1 MLKLYNTLTKKKEIF
16 KPLKSKKVNIFVCG
30 PTVYSYIHLG
40 NARAFTN
47 YDLIVKYLR
56 FKKFKVKYIMNI
68 TDIDDKIIKKAKEE
82 KVSWKDIS
90 KKYENYFLEDIQKL
104 GIDSIDKYARATDYI
119 KEIISQVQ
127 RLLDKG
133 YAYTIK
139 NDGIYYDLSKNKEYG
154 KLSGRKYLEA
164 EDSISRIDDSI
175 NKRNKG
181 DFCLWK
187 FSSKGENYWDS
198 LFNNGRPGWHIEDT
212 AIAEKELGMQYDL
225 HGGGIDL
232 IFPHHEAE
240 IAQMESITGKKPYVK
255 YWVHSGFL
263 NLKKEKMSK
272 SVGNILTLNEA
283 IKPNSPK
290 VIRFMFIS
298 SHYREPLDFSNE
310 VIKQAESSLSRIQE
324 FYNKAKESK
333 KNIDGKLIKKT
344 KENFLKYMDDDFNT
358 PKALAELYMFL
369 REANKLGYGK
379 NSYKLLKE
387 FNVFLGILDE
397 DTLQIPKEVIELAEK
412 RLKARKE
419 KNWQESDKLREE
431 IKERG
436 FIIEDAEKSYNIK
449 RI

>member
-1 MLKLYNTLTKKKEIF
+1 MLKLYNALTKKKETF
-16 KPLKSKKVNIFVCG
+16 KPLEDKKVNIFVCG
-30 PTVYSYIHLG
+30 PTVYSYIHIG
-40 NARAFTN
+40 NARTFTN

-56 FKKFKVKYIMNI
+56 YKKFKVKYIMNI
-68 TDIDDKIIKKAKEE
+68 TDIDDRIINKAKEE

-90 KKYENYFLEDIQKL
+90 NKYEKHFLDDIQKL
-104 GIDSIDKYARATDYI
+104 GINSVDKYARATDYI

-133 YAYTIK
+133 YAYIIE

-164 EDSISRIDDSI
+164 EDSVSRIDESI

-187 FSSKGENYWDS
+187 FSQKGENYWDAPF
-198 LFNNGRPGWHIEDT
+198 LNGRPGWHIEDT
-212 AIAEKELGMQYDL
+212 AIAERELGIQYDL
-225 HGGGIDL
+225 HGGAVDL

-240 IAQMESITGKKPYVK
+240 IAQMESITKKKPYVK
-255 YWVHSGFL
+255 YWIHSGH
-263 NLKKEKMSK
+263 LKFKTEKMSK
-272 SVGNILTLNEA
+272 SLGNILSLNDALKEFS
-283 IKPNSPK
+283 PN
-290 VIRFMFIS
+290 VIRFMFVS

-310 VIKQAESSLSRIQE
+310 IIKQAESSLSRLQE